1 MEENGKNLN
10 DILESVDETRHLSK
24 LIEHRSKDMKG
35 ATAGEILNKVI
46 HPTLD
51 DLELYLRYYA
61 KPGLSNEE
69 LKELV
74 HGWIE
79 AQMTL

>member
-1 MEENGKNLN
+1 MEKNGKKLE
-10 DILESVDETRHLSK
+10 DILESIDETRHLSE
-24 LIEHRSKDMKG
+24 LMEHRSRDMKG
-35 ATAGEILNKVI
+35 ATANEILNKII

-74 HGWIE
+74 HNWIE
-79 AQMTL
+79 AQMSI